1 MGRETEALRAC
12 PAAPNP
18 FADIGLAAAGQVSP
32 PCSSAT
38 SGHPRFLETCWQP
51 ISVPLWLSKGM
62 LFPLL
67 SISACCWGCESGR
80 GVGKGFAQQG
90 EAQGGDASVC
100 LSICLWECASPAF
113 TRGGGEGRGP
123 PHICRCLGFSSLRWM
138 SVTFEVKIRAQ
149 LNGNRCLRTGI
160 ESRTGLCTCH
170 CKGIGIRVMGSWK
183 RR

>member
-67 SISACCWGCESGR
+67 SILLVVGAVNR
-80 GVGKGFAQQG
+80 GEVWARALLSK
-90 EAQGGDASVC
+90 ERHREVMLLSVC
-100 LSICLWECASPAF
+100 P
-113 TRGGGEGRGP
+113 
-123 PHICRCLGFSSLRWM
+123 
-138 SVTFEVKIRAQ
+138 SVCGNVLPLLLLEEEVKAVALLISA
-149 LNGNRCLRTGI
+149 GV
-160 ESRTGLCTCH
+160 S
-170 CKGIGIRVMGSWK
+170 VSAP
-183 RR
+183 

>member
-38 SGHPRFLETCWQP
+38 SGHPHFLETCWQP

-67 SISACCWGCESGR
+67 SISACCWGSEVWARALFSKER
-80 GVGKGFAQQG
+80 HRKVLFL
-90 EAQGGDASVC
+90 SVC
-100 LSICLWECASPAF
+100 P
-113 TRGGGEGRGP
+113 
-123 PHICRCLGFSSLRWM
+123 
-138 SVTFEVKIRAQ
+138 SVCGNVLLLLLLEEEVKAVA
-149 LNGNRCLRTGI
+149 LLVSAGV
-160 ESRTGLCTCH
+160 S
-170 CKGIGIRVMGSWK
+170 VSVP
-183 RR
+183 